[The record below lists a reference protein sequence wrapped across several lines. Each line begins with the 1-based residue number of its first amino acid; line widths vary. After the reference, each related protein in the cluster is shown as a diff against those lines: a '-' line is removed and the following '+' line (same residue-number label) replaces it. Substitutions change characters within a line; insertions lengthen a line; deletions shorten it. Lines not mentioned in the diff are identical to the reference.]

1 VTPLILAF
9 VWMIAANVIAMI
21 PSRRNHWPQAWALI
35 AVGLPLL
42 AWVTAENGV
51 LVGLLVLAAG
61 ASVLRWPLR
70 FAWAWVKR
78 VTGLSR
84 GG

>member
-1 VTPLILAF
+1 MTPLILAF
-9 VWMIAANVIAMI
+9 VWLIAANVIAMI
-21 PSRRNHWPQAWALI
+21 PSRRNHWPQAYALI

-42 AWVTAENGV
+42 VWVVAENGV
-51 LVGLLVLAAG
+51 IVGLLVFAAG

-70 FAWAWVKR
+70 FAWAWLRR

-84 GG
+84 D

>member
-9 VWMIAANVIAMI
+9 VWLIAANVIAMI

-35 AVGLPLL
+35 AAGLPLL
-42 AWVTAENGV
+42 VWVVAENG
-51 LVGLLVLAAG
+51 LAIGLLVLAAG

-70 FAWAWVKR
+70 FAWAWLRRKS
-78 VTGLSR
+78 GLSR
-84 GG
+84 E

>member
-9 VWMIAANVIAMI
+9 VWLISANVIAMI
-21 PSRRNHWPQAWALI
+21 PSRRNHWPQAYALI
-35 AVGLPLL
+35 ALGLGLL
-42 AWVTAENGV
+42 VWVVAENGV
-51 LVGLLVLAAG
+51 LVGLLVFAAG

-70 FAWAWVKR
+70 FAWAWLRR

-84 GG
+84 D